1 MKKYV
6 IIVAG
11 GAGKRMNSV
20 VPKQFLL
27 LAGKPVLMHTIEKFY
42 CYNNDIQII
51 AVLPNEQ
58 IDFWK
63 TLCKKHKFTIPHKFT
78 AGGAS
83 RFHSVKNGLNLV
95 KTPSLVAVHDG
106 VRPLVSVE
114 TIIRSF
120 DAAEKFDAAIPVV
133 SPVDSLRQVSDNKN
147 SLPPVGCGIMFH
159 YPDEYYFYPDYLQ
172 RAKSHL
178 KYANQD
184 FKVRIGG
191 GLFYL
196 NSWDILNDTV
206 DFYNVHADAVVSCD
220 LQDIYEYICRV
231 EKFEDNTKRT
241 PEGAMKL
248 EFEPEDLYPENLLNS
263 AGDRFLLIKS
273 GETYTD
279 TYNLVAFQI
288 VEGCYTFF
296 IAQEDIK
303 DYVLYTE
310 TIFTDKDWTINEK
323 GEITVKNIEQKLELP
338 PVVGEYQLYSGGFN
352 TNKVTVCF
360 GEK

>member
-1 MKKYV
+1 MFWGKVKNEKNINFEKKKYLKMKTKLFF
-6 IIVAG
+6 ISTLFLMQSLFSQCISIEL
-11 GAGKRMNSV
+11 SV
-20 VPKQFLL
+20 
-27 LAGKPVLMHTIEKFY
+27 TWEIS
-42 CYNNDIQII
+42 NDI
-51 AVLPNEQ
+51 
-58 IDFWK
+58 F
-63 TLCKKHKFTIPHKFT
+63 CKDTMKNIPMLHIT
-78 AGGAS
+78 YRNNCAS
-83 RFHSVKNGLNLV
+83 DYYFLK
-95 KTPSLVAVHDG
+95 
-106 VRPLVSVE
+106 
-114 TIIRSF
+114 
-120 DAAEKFDAAIPVV
+120 
-133 SPVDSLRQVSDNKN
+133 VSDNKN
-147 SLPPVGCGIMFH
+147 SLPPIGCGIMFH
-159 YPDEYYFYPDYLQ
+159 YPDEYYLYPNYLK
-172 RAKSHL
+172 RAKSHQN
-178 KYANQD
+178 YANQD

>member
-147 SLPPVGCGIMFH
+147 IAIDRSDYRIVQTPQVFNAKLLKNA
-159 YPDEYYFYPDYLQ
+159 YLQ
-172 RAKSHL
+172 
-178 KYANQD
+178 D
-184 FKVRIGG
+184 FDKKFTDDATVVEATGKAI
-191 GLFYL
+191 YL
-196 NSWDILNDTV
+196 T
-206 DFYNVHADAVVSCD
+206 
-220 LQDIYEYICRV
+220 
-231 EKFEDNTKRT
+231 
-241 PEGAMKL
+241 EGN
-248 EFEPEDLYPENLLNS
+248 PENIKITTEMDL
-263 AGDRFLLIKS
+263 RFC
-273 GETYTD
+273 D
-279 TYNLVAFQI
+279 
-288 VEGCYTFF
+288 F
-296 IAQEDIK
+296 IHI
-303 DYVLYTE
+303 LH
-310 TIFTDKDWTINEK
+310 
-323 GEITVKNIEQKLELP
+323 
-338 PVVGEYQLYSGGFN
+338 
-352 TNKVTVCF
+352 
-360 GEK
+360 